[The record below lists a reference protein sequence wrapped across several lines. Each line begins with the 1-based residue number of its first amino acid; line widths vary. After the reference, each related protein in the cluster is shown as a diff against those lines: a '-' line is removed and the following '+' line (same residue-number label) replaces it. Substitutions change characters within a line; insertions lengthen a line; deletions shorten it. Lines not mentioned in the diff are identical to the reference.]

1 MAKDR
6 GMEKLDT
13 DDFFAQIYDEL
24 ECLEDIAERIE
35 ERVNDLAIHIAITD
49 RNRRS
54 RR

>member
-6 GMEKLDT
+6 MEKLDT

-24 ECLEDIAERIE
+24 ECLRDSAERIE
-35 ERVNDLAIHIAITD
+35 ERINDLAIHIAMTY

-54 RR
+54 R